1 MANVRP
7 DRTACSDQTRER
19 ATDLSLSRDVLAAAK
34 AQDINISA
42 VRDEHLRDVAL
53 LKQQHHWQAHY
64 ADFIDVYNATVDA
77 EGLPLEQWRTF

>member
-7 DRTACSDQTRER
+7 DRMACSDRTSKR

-34 AQDINISA
+34 VQGINIST
-42 VRDEHLRDVAL
+42 VRDEHLREVAL
-53 LKQQHHWQAHY
+53 LKQQHQWQADY
-64 ADFIDVYNATVDA
+64 ADFIGVYNATVDA